1 MIDNYQFGQ
10 IVVAGAKY
18 TSDIIL
24 LPQRVMPGWRRR
36 EGHVLSPEDLTE
48 VVQERPD
55 LLIVGTGS
63 YGLVKVTPEAR
74 QHLEANNIELI
85 VEDTSAACQ
94 TYNRLCGT
102 KKVAA
107 ALHLTC

>member
-1 MIDNYQFGQ
+1 MIDDYQFGQ

-18 TSDIIL
+18 TSDIII
-24 LPQRVMPGWRRR
+24 LPQRVIPGWRRR
-36 EGHVLSPEDLTE
+36 EGHILSPEDLME
-48 VVQERPD
+48 VVQDRPD

-63 YGLVKVTPEAR
+63 SGLVKVTPEAR

-85 VEDTSAACQ
+85 VQDTPAACQ
-94 TYNRLCGT
+94 TYNRLCGA